1 MWSFTVLLLVYLV
14 SSELV
19 NCRVNAG
26 KIVFPDDTECDP
38 GTFDWNSRDC
48 VPNQASSST
57 TELTT
62 EGKSLMETT
71 AEETD
76 GETTTVQFDVNMM
89 RYLGFV
95 QRNCAPGSRNSFS
108 VECGRKP
115 WG

>member
-1 MWSFTVLLLVYLV
+1 MRSFTVLLLVYLV

-19 NCRVNAG
+19 NNRVDAG
-26 KIVFPDDTECDP
+26 KIVFPDDTECLP

-48 VPNQASSST
+48 VPNQTST
-57 TELTT
+57 SKTEPTT

-71 AEETD
+71 TEETD
-76 GETTTVQFDVNMM
+76 IETTTVQFDVNMM

-95 QRNCAPGSRNSFS
+95 QRNCAPGSRNSLS